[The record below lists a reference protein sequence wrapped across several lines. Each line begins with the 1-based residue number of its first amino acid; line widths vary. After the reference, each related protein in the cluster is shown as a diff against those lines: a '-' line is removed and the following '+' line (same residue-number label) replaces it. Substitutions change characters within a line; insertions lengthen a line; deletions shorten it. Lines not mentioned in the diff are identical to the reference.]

1 MSPVIQLQSALPN
14 TEMSSAATPRPSVRL
29 VQPGL
34 RWFNPSPGSAFPF
47 VAVVRCLFPILRSA
61 CCASG
66 IQTQNSRSHVAMSY
80 RPSIAW
86 KASLRAHR
94 RRFARPLLVLKPRW
108 SEEPLNAARTYKY
121 QMAERRQSVNLT
133 EAASLSSLLQHCTLD
148 ARNQDA
154 EFPRRIARVTKKA
167 ALRFFFVNP
176 LRSAP

>member
-1 MSPVIQLQSALPN
+1 
-14 TEMSSAATPRPSVRL
+14 
-29 VQPGL
+29 
-34 RWFNPSPGSAFPF
+34 
-47 VAVVRCLFPILRSA
+47 
-61 CCASG
+61 
-66 IQTQNSRSHVAMSY
+66 MSY

-154 EFPRRIARVTKKA
+154 EFPRRIA
-167 ALRFFFVNP
+167 
-176 LRSAP
+176 